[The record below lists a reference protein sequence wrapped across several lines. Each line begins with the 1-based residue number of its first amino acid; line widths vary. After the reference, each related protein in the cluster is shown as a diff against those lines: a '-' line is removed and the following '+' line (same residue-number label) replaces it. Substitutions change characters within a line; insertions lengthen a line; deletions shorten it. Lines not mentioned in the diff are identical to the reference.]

1 MACNEKHF
9 VIAIAV
15 ATVVSVDVGA
25 VFSLAICAGA
35 CVAAVS
41 DYSSFYA
48 VFRRLIRR
56 VLLLPPQ
63 HSAGSHDV
71 INEMLQLFWRHQL
84 TWRGDPPCVVEW
96 DGGRVAR

>member
-1 MACNEKHF
+1 MACDEKH
-9 VIAIAV
+9 VAIAIAV

-41 DYSSFYA
+41 DDPSCSA
-48 VFRRLIRR
+48 APRRLPHR

-63 HSAGSHDV
+63 HPAGSHDV
-71 INEMLQLFWRHQL
+71 INEQLQLFWRHQL